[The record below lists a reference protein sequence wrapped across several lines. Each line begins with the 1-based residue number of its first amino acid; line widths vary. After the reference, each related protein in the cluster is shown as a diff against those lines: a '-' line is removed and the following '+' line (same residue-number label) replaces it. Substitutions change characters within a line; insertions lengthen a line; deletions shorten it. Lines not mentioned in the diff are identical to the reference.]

1 MSAPQT
7 VEQTEEQTEEQ
18 TVDPVLVVD
27 DVRLTFGSVTAV
39 DGVSFDVRPD
49 ELFALIGP
57 NGAGKTSVFNI
68 LSGVYRPQQGSVKLH
83 GHELVGMRPPAIAR
97 LGMARTFQN
106 IELFAN
112 LTVLD
117 NLMLGRH
124 QHIGYGPLAALAWVG
139 KARREE
145 LAHRARVEEIV
156 DFLELTAWRTL
167 PVGLLPYGVQKRV
180 ELGRALAMDP
190 RLLLLDEPVAG
201 MNQEETEDM
210 ARFIVDIRSELKV
223 PMIIVVLT
231 SIRYHCSTLNH
242 RPNLKLVCSRSAKI
256 RLPPSTPPS
265 WVLKRAA
272 IPTTKKRYRPEV
284 PMLSS
289 SMVARSHTRLPR
301 SGTRPMG

>member
-7 VEQTEEQTEEQ
+7 VEQTEAQ
-18 TVDPVLVVD
+18 TVEPVLVVD

-124 QHIGYGPLAALAWVG
+124 QHIG
-139 KARREE
+139 
-145 LAHRARVEEIV
+145 
-156 DFLELTAWRTL
+156 
-167 PVGLLPYGVQKRV
+167 
-180 ELGRALAMDP
+180 
-190 RLLLLDEPVAG
+190 
-201 MNQEETEDM
+201 
-210 ARFIVDIRSELKV
+210 
-223 PMIIVVLT
+223 
-231 SIRYHCSTLNH
+231 
-242 RPNLKLVCSRSAKI
+242 
-256 RLPPSTPPS
+256 
-265 WVLKRAA
+265 
-272 IPTTKKRYRPEV
+272 
-284 PMLSS
+284 
-289 SMVARSHTRLPR
+289 
-301 SGTRPMG
+301 